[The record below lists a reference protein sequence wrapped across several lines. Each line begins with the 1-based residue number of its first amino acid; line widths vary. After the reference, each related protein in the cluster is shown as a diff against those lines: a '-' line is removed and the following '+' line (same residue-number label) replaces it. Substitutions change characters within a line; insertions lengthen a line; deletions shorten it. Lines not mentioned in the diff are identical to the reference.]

1 MPVKK
6 CYLSFLAISILSFF
20 FIQNV
25 FAQTGNIAGI
35 VTDETDGSPL
45 VGANIFISETAIGT
59 ATGIDGK
66 YQINNIEPGK
76 TLILYKYLGYKT
88 DSIWVEIK
96 ANQTV
101 TSNVIL
107 SPQVIQGQEI
117 LVTGQYQG
125 QQAAI
130 NQQLNSNTIVNVV
143 SKDKIQ
149 ELPDANAAESV
160 GRLPGISIER
170 NAGEGTK
177 VVVRGLAP
185 KYNSITVNGERI
197 PATDPENRSV
207 DLSMISSDM
216 LEGIEVFKALT
227 PDKDGDAVGG
237 TVNFIVRQAPSGMK
251 GTVRFEGGY
260 NNHEN
265 DYGNYRGSLGISNR
279 FLDDNLGVLI
289 TGNLERANRS
299 SDVLDASYDL
309 LREKQPNEERA
320 PVIVRN
326 LNLGDRKEIRKR
338 YGASLTLDYRLP
350 SGSLTFSGLY
360 GRTDRNEVRMRKRY
374 RVDASYV
381 EYWLRAREI
390 NTDLFTNTLGGKHDF
405 NFMKVDWK
413 TSYSLSKR
421 NMPKSHDSE
430 FRETGA
436 FNNSLVE
443 DQGPQ
448 LIPLGAK
455 NNLAETIFYQD
466 FLDAEKIDDKN
477 LTAQVD
483 LEIPLRFGD
492 YIISSLKFGGK
503 YRDKNRDRN
512 KSEYFTPAF
521 EIDKIG
527 AENPSLFELTREDK
541 IRISN
546 FIDPNYDIGEYLNGQ
561 YQFPLWLSQSKID
574 QFMNTYWSRYDRNG
588 PIDLEDYK
596 AGETVSAGYLMAEI
610 SYGDF
615 IMLLPGFR
623 YEKTTND
630 YQNLWGSAITDEDGN
645 VNLVNAKD
653 SVGSRSY
660 DEFLPMIHLKVKPV
674 DWFDVRIAITKSLSR
689 PDYFNLVP
697 WERITSGESLIER
710 GNPDLKHTSVW
721 NYDLYLSFHN
731 NLGLFTFGAYYK
743 NLKDIDYLR
752 TSRITRLVN
761 GVERGFTLIA
771 PVNSNSD
778 TKVYGIELDF
788 QTNLRMLPSPFDGV
802 VISANYSHIKSQTFF
817 PYLKV
822 DHLTVPPFTTV
833 YNDTVRE
840 GTMPGQANDI
850 ANISLGYE
858 KGPFSGRISMIYQ
871 GAALQTIGTRKELD
885 GYTNAFTRWDF
896 TAQYEIIKNLNFIVN
911 INNITNKSE
920 GAFLG
925 SEMFPTSEEYFGMTA
940 NAGIKFKF

>member
-1 MPVKK
+1 MIRKNS
-6 CYLSFLAISILSFF
+6 CFLFFVILLIIVLQMQS
-20 FIQNV
+20 V
-25 FAQTGNIAGI
+25 FAQTGNIEGKVI
-35 VTDETDGSPL
+35 DESDGSPL
-45 VGANIFISETAIGT
+45 VGANIYVAGTAIGT

-66 YQINNIEPGK
+66 YELNKIDSGR
-76 TLILYKYLGYKT
+76 TLVLYKYLGYRT
-88 DSIWVEIK
+88 DSIWIEIK
-96 ANQTV
+96 DNQTI
-101 TSNVIL
+101 TSNVSL
-107 SPQVIQGQEI
+107 SPQVIQGLEI
-117 LVTGQYQG
+117 VVTGQYQG

-149 ELPDANAAESV
+149 ELPDANAAESI

-170 NAGEGTK
+170 DAGEGTK
-177 VVVRGLAP
+177 VVVRGLSP
-185 KYNSITVNGERI
+185 KYNAITVNGERI

-227 PDKDGDAVGG
+227 PDKDADAVGG
-237 TVNFIVRQAPSGMK
+237 TVNFIVKHAPSGMR
-251 GTVRFEGGY
+251 GNVRLEGGY
-260 NNHEN
+260 NNHEK
-265 DYGNYRGSLGISNR
+265 DYGNYRGSFGISNR
-279 FLDDNLGVLI
+279 FLNDDLGVFL

-309 LREKQPNEERA
+309 LREKLPSEERA

-338 YGASLTLDYRLP
+338 YGTSLTLDYRIP
-350 SGSLTFSGLY
+350 NGNLTYSALY

-381 EYWLRAREI
+381 EYWLRSREI
-390 NTDLFTNTLGGKHDF
+390 NTDLFTNSLGGDHDF
-405 NFMKVDWK
+405 SFLKVNWK
-413 TSYSLSKR
+413 TSYSISKR

-443 DQGPQ
+443 DQGPL
-448 LIPLGAK
+448 LIPEGAK

-466 FLDAEKIDDKN
+466 FLDEEKIDDKN
-477 LTAQVD
+477 FTAQVD
-483 LEIPLRFGD
+483 FELPFRVGD
-492 YIISSLKFGGK
+492 FISSNIKFGGK
-503 YRDKNRDRN
+503 YRDKNRDRD

-527 AENPSLFELTREDK
+527 AENPTLFELTRENK

-546 FIDPNYDIGEYLNGQ
+546 FIDQNYDIGEYLNGQ
-561 YQFPLWLSQSKID
+561 YKFPLWLDQAKID
-574 QFMNTYWSRYDRNG
+574 QFMSSYWGRYDLNW

-596 AGETVSAGYLMAEI
+596 AGESVSAGYLMAEI
-610 SYGDF
+610 NFSDF

-630 YQNLWGSAITDEDGN
+630 YQNTWGNAITDEDGN
-645 VNLVNAKD
+645 VTLVNAKD

-660 DEFLPMIHLKVKPV
+660 DELLPMIHLKVKPV
-674 DWFDVRIAITKSLSR
+674 DWFDVRFAITKSLSR

-697 WERITSGESLIER
+697 WERITIGESLIEK
-710 GNPDLKHTSVW
+710 GNPNLKHTSVW

-743 NLKDIDYLR
+743 KLKDIDYIR
-752 TSRITRLVN
+752 TSRTTRLVN
-761 GVERGFTLIA
+761 GVARGFTLIA
-771 PVNSNSD
+771 PENSKSD

-788 QTNLRMLPSPFDGV
+788 QTNLRLLPTPFDGI

-817 PYLKV
+817 PYLEV
-822 DHLTVPPFTTV
+822 EHLTVPPFTTV

-840 GTMPGQANDI
+840 ATMPGQANDI
-850 ANISLGYE
+850 VNISLGYE

-896 TAQYEIIKNLNFIVN
+896 TAQYELIKNLDFIIN
-911 INNITNKSE
+911 LNNITNKSE

-940 NAGIKFKF
+940 NAGIKYKF